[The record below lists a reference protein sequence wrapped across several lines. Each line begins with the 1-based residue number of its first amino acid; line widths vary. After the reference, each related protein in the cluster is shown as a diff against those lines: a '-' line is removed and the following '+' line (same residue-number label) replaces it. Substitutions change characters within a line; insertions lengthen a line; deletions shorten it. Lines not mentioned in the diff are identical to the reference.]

1 MDYDTFEADMRQAGY
16 SLQEIEEMWL
26 SHIEDQKIDEDERD
40 HLNAL
45 PPLEDGQQ
53 V

>member
-1 MDYDTFEADMRQAGY
+1 MGYDTFEADMLQAGY

-26 SHIEDQKIDEDERD
+26 SHIDDQRIDEGERD

-45 PPLEDGQQ
+45 PPLEDDQS
-53 V
+53 